1 MEKKV
6 EEMYHFKKTKK
17 RKVKKVI
24 GGFEKIKQGLAFFQA
39 KASIKDMNAQVL
51 HV

>member
-6 EEMYHFKKTKK
+6 EEKYHFKNQ